1 MMVLIHNT
9 YLNGCTLSVSAL
21 VATIKVQ
28 DTNFKQ
34 GSNPVDG

>member
-21 VATIKVQ
+21 VATIKAKDINV
-28 DTNFKQ
+28 KQ
-34 GSNPVDG
+34 GSNPVVG